1 MEYFEGL
8 KFTYYNIH
16 IYMYANLKDVYDRNW
31 KRQKQENISFYK
43 MSKWKLNKKLHACL
57 CLLNIEESHEDYQPA
72 IKQK

>member
-1 MEYFEGL
+1 
-8 KFTYYNIH
+8 
-16 IYMYANLKDVYDRNW
+16 
-31 KRQKQENISFYK
+31 

>member
-1 MEYFEGL
+1 
-8 KFTYYNIH
+8 
-16 IYMYANLKDVYDRNW
+16 MYANLKDVYDRNW

-43 MSKWKLNKKLHACL
+43 MSKWKLNKKLHACF